1 MKKAALIFNINQHAK
16 DPIIVIKP
24 DIIPGG
30 ISDNEYPLLAFYDG
44 VHYESVYPISYND
57 RELTKMVVAEFPE
70 YKGDNFKN
78 YFKEL
83 IKKDPME
90 VSPPSV
96 KQMDRQGKMFKTA
109 QESNQKLD
117 EDMYYGIQILFK
129 DRQNIVNKGKSG
141 SVELILRNRF
151 VFEQENKKKM
161 FEKMPAETKEVS
173 KTNIIM

>member
-1 MKKAALIFNINQHAK
+1 M
-16 DPIIVIKP
+16 
-24 DIIPGG
+24 
-30 ISDNEYPLLAFYDG
+30 
-44 VHYESVYPISYND
+44 YPISYND
-57 RELTKMVVAEFPE
+57 REITKILVAKYPE

-83 IKKDPME
+83 IEKDPMK
-90 VSPPSV
+90 VSSSSV
-96 KQMDRQGKMFKTA
+96 KQIYRQEKMFKTA

-151 VFEQENKKKM
+151 VFEQENKIKM
-161 FEKMPAETKEVS
+161 FEKVPAETKEVS

>member
-1 MKKAALIFNINQHAK
+1 MAK
-16 DPIIVIKP
+16 
-24 DIIPGG
+24 
-30 ISDNEYPLLAFYDG
+30 Y
-44 VHYESVYPISYND
+44 
-57 RELTKMVVAEFPE
+57 PE

-83 IKKDPME
+83 IEKDPMK
-90 VSPPSV
+90 VSPSSV
-96 KQMDRQGKMFKTA
+96 KQIYRQEKMFKTA

-151 VFEQENKKKM
+151 VFEQENKIKM
-161 FEKMPAETKEVS
+161 FEKVPAETKEVS

>member
-1 MKKAALIFNINQHAK
+1 M
-16 DPIIVIKP
+16 
-24 DIIPGG
+24 
-30 ISDNEYPLLAFYDG
+30 
-44 VHYESVYPISYND
+44 YPISYND
-57 RELTKMVVAEFPE
+57 REITKILVAKYPE

-83 IKKDPME
+83 IEKDPMK
-90 VSPPSV
+90 VSPSSV
-96 KQMDRQGKMFKTA
+96 KQIYRQEKMFKTA

-129 DRQNIVNKGKSG
+129 DRQNIVNKGKIG

-151 VFEQENKKKM
+151 VFEQENKIKM
-161 FEKMPAETKEVS
+161 FEKVPAETKEVS

>member
-57 RELTKMVVAEFPE
+57 RELTKMVVAEFSE

-96 KQMDRQGKMFKTA
+96 KQMDRQEKMFKTA

>member
-1 MKKAALIFNINQHAK
+1 M
-16 DPIIVIKP
+16 
-24 DIIPGG
+24 
-30 ISDNEYPLLAFYDG
+30 
-44 VHYESVYPISYND
+44 YPISYND
-57 RELTKMVVAEFPE
+57 REITKILVAKYPE

-78 YFKEL
+78 YFKKL
-83 IKKDPME
+83 IEKDPMK
-90 VSPPSV
+90 VSPSSV
-96 KQMDRQGKMFKTA
+96 KQIYRQEKIFKTA

-151 VFEQENKKKM
+151 VFEQENKIKM
-161 FEKMPAETKEVS
+161 FEKVPAETKEVS

>member
-1 MKKAALIFNINQHAK
+1 M
-16 DPIIVIKP
+16 
-24 DIIPGG
+24 
-30 ISDNEYPLLAFYDG
+30 
-44 VHYESVYPISYND
+44 YPISYND
-57 RELTKMVVAEFPE
+57 REITKILVAKYPE

-83 IKKDPME
+83 IEKDPMK
-90 VSPPSV
+90 VSPSSV
-96 KQMDRQGKMFKTA
+96 KQIYRQEKMFKTA

-151 VFEQENKKKM
+151 VFEQENKIKM
-161 FEKMPAETKEVS
+161 FEKVPAETKEVS